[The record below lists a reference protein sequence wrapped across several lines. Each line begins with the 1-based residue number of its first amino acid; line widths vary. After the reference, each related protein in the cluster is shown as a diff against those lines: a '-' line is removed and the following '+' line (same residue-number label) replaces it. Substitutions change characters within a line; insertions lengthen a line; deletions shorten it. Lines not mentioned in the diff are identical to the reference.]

1 MEEQAMGTAFW
12 VKRYVVVL
20 AIAFAIIVIGQLVQ
34 QRTLE
39 HALFE
44 GAIWAPLAAAIFIA
58 VRIVRARRGDA
69 CALCNDIPQAKE
81 VRNGT
86 EARS

>member
-1 MEEQAMGTAFW
+1 MGTAFW
-12 VKRYVVVL
+12 VKRYVLVL
-20 AIAFAIIVIGQLVQ
+20 AIAFVVIVAGQLVQ

-44 GAIWAPLAAAIFIA
+44 GMLWAPLAAAIFIA

-69 CALCNDIPQAKE
+69 CALCNDIPQARESNPGPQAK
-81 VRNGT
+81 
-86 EARS
+86 